1 MAANKKVE
9 RVSKATRLTIDDKM
23 LGAEPAWTSSDIPT
37 DPTLRKLEYARAS
50 YYYSYLLKT
59 KDFIPY
65 VLDYAQV
72 LGYTPAQIKVIK
84 TVPDWKLAE
93 YLGRQAKLY
102 SRGWRFTEDEMNR
115 QKAHY
120 ESLYK
125 EGLQTVEISEN
136 ENTTASKPLSIAER
150 TQLNVMNTIAL
161 DWDTIVNEWMKN
173 NYSQEFN
180 TYQLFKQYNL
190 KQNAANYFES
200 LVRLEYDVLKDA
212 YDKTCEQA
220 VEAYSHITRP
230 FQKKML
236 QLMEA
241 IFTDLESIKAS
252 AKQTR
257 MPRAKKPKASDKQV
271 AKLKFKVEDI
281 NSKLVSIN
289 PVMIP
294 GASRLYVYNIK
305 NRKLTEYVCTA
316 VGGFVVSG
324 SSIKN
329 FDHALSRACTLRKP
343 EDVLSHV
350 IKKSVTQVN
359 KLWDSFTTKMTI
371 PNGRIN
377 EDCILLRVV
386 K

>member
-9 RVSKATRLTIDDKM
+9 RVSKAARLTIDDKM
-23 LGAEPAWTSSDIPT
+23 LGDEPAWAPADIPSN
-37 DPTLRKLEYARAS
+37 PILRKLEYARAS

-84 TVPDWKLAE
+84 NVPDWKLAE

-102 SRGWRFTEDEMNR
+102 SRGWRFTEAEIER
-115 QKAHY
+115 QHAHY
-120 ESLYK
+120 DSLYK

-136 ENTTASKPLSIAER
+136 EKATVSKPLSIAEK

-161 DWDTIVNEWMKN
+161 DWDIIVNEWLKG
-173 NYSQEFN
+173 NYNQEFN

-190 KQNAANYFES
+190 KQNAVSYFES

-212 YDKTCEQA
+212 YDKSCEQA
-220 VEAYSHITRP
+220 IEAYSHVTRP

-281 NSKLVSIN
+281 NAKLVSIN

-305 NRKLTEYVCTA
+305 NRKLSEYVCTA

-329 FDHALSRACTLRKP
+329 YDQTLSRTCTLRKP

-359 KLWDSFTTKMTI
+359 KLWDSFTTKITI

>member
-1 MAANKKVE
+1 MAAMKKVQ
-9 RVSKATRLTIDDKM
+9 RASKATRLTIDDKM
-23 LGAEPAWTSSDIPT
+23 LGDEPAWIASDVPT
-37 DPTLRKLEYARAS
+37 DPILRKLEYARAS

-84 TVPDWKLAE
+84 NVPDWKIVE
-93 YLGRQAKLY
+93 HLGRQAKLY
-102 SRGWRFTEDEMNR
+102 SRGWVYTEAEIESQR
-115 QKAHY
+115 QHY
-120 ESLYK
+120 NALYK
-125 EGLQTVEISEN
+125 EGLQTAEAESVTIL
-136 ENTTASKPLSIAER
+136 PLSIAER

-161 DWDTIVNEWMKN
+161 DWDIIVNEWMKN

-212 YDKTCEQA
+212 YNKTCEQA

-329 FDHALSRACTLRKP
+329 FDQALSRTCTLRKP